1 MTFYALPEGWICECS
16 LISSAGRLACSICAC
31 LLPCCGTKQLKKAT
45 RSCACVCSAYIR
57 LHFAYIVCMFTL
69 VAPTSK
75 KLDFLDSSPT
85 FRLHSPNPPE
95 HALFF
100 VPWPWKEV
108 CLRST
113 ATPIYPMWIWIARPR
128 PSSFRSSENNSTKKS
143 SEKFKQVQTSSTLR
157 RHKCLVPAPFASV
170 LSPHQVCPP
179 RLEGFDRAADW
190 P

>member
-1 MTFYALPEGWICECS
+1 MTLYALPEGWICECS

-95 HALFF
+95 HALLFCALAMERGLF
-100 VPWPWKEV
+100 AQYSYADLSDVDMD
-108 CLRST
+108 SSA
-113 ATPIYPMWIWIARPR
+113 ATLIL
-128 PSSFRSSENNSTKKS
+128 SKFRK
-143 SEKFKQVQTSSTLR
+143 
-157 RHKCLVPAPFASV
+157 
-170 LSPHQVCPP
+170 
-179 RLEGFDRAADW
+179 
-190 P
+190 

>member
-1 MTFYALPEGWICECS
+1 MTF
-16 LISSAGRLACSICAC
+16 CAC

-128 PSSFRSSENNSTKKS
+128 PSSFRSSENKSTKKS
-143 SEKFKQVQTSSTLR
+143 SEKFRQVQTSSTLC

-179 RLEGFDRAADW
+179 RLEGFDRPADW

>member
-1 MTFYALPEGWICECS
+1 MTF
-16 LISSAGRLACSICAC
+16 CAC

-75 KLDFLDSSPT
+75 KL
-85 FRLHSPNPPE
+85 E
-95 HALFF
+95 HALIF

-128 PSSFRSSENNSTKKS
+128 PSSFRSSENKSTKKS

-179 RLEGFDRAADW
+179 RLEGFDRPADW